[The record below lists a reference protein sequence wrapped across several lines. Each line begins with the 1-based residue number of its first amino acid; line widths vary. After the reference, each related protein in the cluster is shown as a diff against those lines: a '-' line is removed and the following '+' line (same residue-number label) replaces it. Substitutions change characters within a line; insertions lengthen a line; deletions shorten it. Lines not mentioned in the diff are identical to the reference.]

1 MKKRL
6 LGLCAV
12 FAAALII
19 PTSVSAK
26 EYMGDGYATIPAK
39 VEGERIITTDYKVV
53 LDPYLTL
60 EWIGKNNYEGKYNVS
75 VDGKL
80 AKGYVVK
87 VRPDKQFL
95 VASGNRKING
105 YVSQK
110 GDLWADKSV
119 SHKEAGIPYSIY
131 RDALPIGNGTY
142 SGATGTARITI
153 PGDGNYEGRIVFN
166 FKVEKVG

>member
-1 MKKRL
+1 MKKGI

-26 EYMGDGYATIPAK
+26 DYQGDGYAAIPAK
-39 VEGERIITTDYKVV
+39 VERERIITTDYKVV
-53 LDPYLTL
+53 LDSYLEL
-60 EWIGKNNYEGKYNVS
+60 EWAGRNDYEGEYKIS
-75 VDGKL
+75 VDGTL

-87 VRPDKQFL
+87 VRPDEQFY
-95 VASGNRKING
+95 VTSGNRKI
-105 YVSQK
+105 K
-110 GDLWADKSV
+110 GHVIQNNDLWADKST
-119 SHKEAGIPYSIY
+119 SYGESGIPYSIY
-131 RDALPIGNGTY
+131 RDALSIGEGKD
-142 SGATGTARITI
+142 SEATGEARITI